1 MRHAL
6 APDDAGFMPAR
17 VFWGLPEE
25 HTLDRM
31 TVTLPALT
39 YRRTEELGL
48 DFLLLYPSFGL
59 TVLAVPDDE
68 VRRAV
73 ARALN
78 TYYAEVYADYSD
90 RLEPV
95 AVIPTFTPEEA
106 VEELD
111 YAVGRLGLKAVVMNG
126 VIPRRRGRTAARP
139 RGWTRS
145 GTGACTTTTPVG
157 ALCRARRRPRVPR
170 RRLRLGQPRLPSNYV
185 YNHLGNFGAAQ
196 EAACRSLLMGG
207 VTRRF
212 PDLHFAFLEGGVA
225 WAAQLYAD
233 VLGHYEKRNT
243 DVVGMFDPR
252 RFDLDQCAQLL
263 DGFATG
269 RIADRRE
276 RYERNAAKA
285 KAAAPSDTLGF
296 DDFAESQLTDP
307 EQIVD
312 IFTRQFHFGCEAD
325 DPLNALA
332 FNGRVLPTARHSS
345 AMFASD
351 IGHWDVPDMRGVLPE
366 AWELV
371 DDGLLDED
379 EFRAF
384 TFGNAVR
391 MLTAANPDF
400 FAGTAIADAVIP
412 TTDRRADRSGAIVT
426 GGGRGIGRRH
436 CLELA
441 RHGARVVVNDPGV
454 SVRGEGD
461 AEPQPSAPPTTWWP
475 RSSRRGAPRSPTTRR
490 SRVGM
495 RSRRWWRARSTS
507 SAARRAGEQRGHPA
521 RPHDHLHDGGG
532 LRPGPRRAPQGDVL
546 DDQHA
551 CDYWR
556 TVGKAGGENSARI
569 VNTTSG
575 AGMYGNV
582 GQAAYAA
589 AKAAIANLTLVTAL
603 EMGRYNLA
611 ANRSRRWRPPG

>member
-1 MRHAL
+1 MTFSFVPSDEVARIRARIDHPVIDADGHLLEFLPLVNDIVREVAGDSVADRYQQFMRRAL

-68 VRRAV
+68 LRGAV

-78 TYYAEVYADYSD
+78 TYYAEVYADYRD

-95 AVIPTFTPEEA
+95 AVIPTFTPGEA
-106 VEELD
+106 VAELD
-111 YAVGRLGLKAVVMNG
+111 HAVGTLGLKAVVMNG
-126 VIPRRRGRTAARP
+126 VIPRATRPDGTPGAWVDTLGHGSAYDYDPLWARCAELGVSP
-139 RGWTRS
+139 AFHGVGYGWGS
-145 GTGACTTTTPVG
+145 
-157 ALCRARRRPRVPR
+157 RVSA
-170 RRLRLGQPRLPSNYV
+170 SNYV
-185 YNHLGNFGAAQ
+185 YNHLGNFAAAQ

-233 VLGHYEKRNT
+233 ALGHFEKRNA
-243 DVVGMFDPR
+243 DVVGQFDPR
-252 RFDLDQCAQLL
+252 RFDLDLCAELL
-263 DGFATG
+263 DEFATG
-269 RIADRRE
+269 RIADRRD

-285 KAAAPSDTLGF
+285 RAAAPSDTLGF
-296 DDFAESQLTDP
+296 DDFAESGLTDP
-307 EQIVD
+307 DQIVD
-312 IFTRQFHFGCEAD
+312 VFTRQFHFGCEAD
-325 DPLNALA
+325 DALNALA
-332 FNGRVLPTARHSS
+332 FDSRVLPRGARLS

-384 TFGNAVR
+384 TFGNAVQ

-400 FAGTAIADAVIP
+400 FAGTAVADAVTA
-412 TTDRRADRSGAIVT
+412 TTG
-426 GGGRGIGRRH
+426 
-436 CLELA
+436 
-441 RHGARVVVNDPGV
+441 
-454 SVRGEGD
+454 
-461 AEPQPSAPPTTWWP
+461 SA
-475 RSSRRGAPRSPTTRR
+475 
-490 SRVGM
+490 
-495 RSRRWWRARSTS
+495 
-507 SAARRAGEQRGHPA
+507 
-521 RPHDHLHDGGG
+521 
-532 LRPGPRRAPQGDVL
+532 
-546 DDQHA
+546 
-551 CDYWR
+551 C
-556 TVGKAGGENSARI
+556 
-569 VNTTSG
+569 
-575 AGMYGNV
+575 
-582 GQAAYAA
+582 
-589 AKAAIANLTLVTAL
+589 
-603 EMGRYNLA
+603 
-611 ANRSRRWRPPG
+611 